1 MNFRLAFSLAG
12 LLFWPLS
19 LHAASAQQTIRVAY
33 TSVTGNRA
41 PFWIAKEARLFEKHG
56 LNVELIYL
64 QSVAIGLPAL
74 LGGDFQ
80 ILAGGVAAYINATA
94 RGAKLILFGTFGPTP
109 YILFTRPE
117 IQTIA
122 QLKGSI
128 IGVNRIGAS
137 DYYAL
142 RRLLQKL
149 DLSPDRDVKI
159 ASAGAPIDR
168 LIALDKGSIHGTLGT
183 DMTIVGTTVKA
194 RRLVDLTQYGV
205 EDHGSALV
213 TTLNFARSQ
222 PDTMERFTRA
232 FVEAIALGKQNKNLA
247 KKVYAKYLRL
257 SDDNLLDLNH
267 KVYLMG
273 SIPKIPTFPLDALKN
288 VLNDLAEDNPKA
300 KDINIEEVL
309 DNSFIQRLVD
319 NGFVDRLYAQKHEGP

>member
-1 MNFRLAFSLAG
+1 MKLHLSFLIVAM
-12 LLFWPLS
+12 LLSGNL
-19 LHAASAQQTIRVAY
+19 LDAATAPQTLRVAY

-41 PFWIAKEARLFEKHG
+41 PFWIAKEAKLFEKHG
-56 LNVELIYL
+56 LQVELIYL
-64 QSVAIGLPAL
+64 QSVAVGLPAL

-80 ILAGGVAAYINATA
+80 ILAGGVAAYLSAA
-94 RGAKLILFGTFGPTP
+94 SRGAKLILFGTFGPTP

-117 IQTIA
+117 IHTVA

-137 DYYAL
+137 DYYAV

-159 ASAGAPIDR
+159 ITAGAPIDR
-168 LIALDKGSIHGTLGT
+168 LVALDKRAIDGTLGT

-194 RRLVDLTQYGV
+194 RRLVDLTQHGV

-213 TTLNFARSQ
+213 TTLAFARNQ
-222 PDTMERFTRA
+222 PDAMERFVRA
-232 FVEAIALGKQNKNLA
+232 FIEAIALGKKDKELA

-257 SDDNLLDLNH
+257 TEDKLLELNH

-273 SIPKIPTFPLDALKN
+273 SIPRVPTFPVDALKN
-288 VLNDLAEDNPKA
+288 VLSDLAEENPKA
-300 KDINIEEVL
+300 KEINIEETL
-309 DNSFIQRLVD
+309 DNSFIQRQVE
-319 NGFVDRLYAQKHEGP
+319 NGFVDRLYR

>member
-1 MNFRLAFSLAG
+1 MKCHLGCFVLALFFSIA
-12 LLFWPLS
+12 PLQ
-19 LHAASAQQTIRVAY
+19 AASAPQTLRVAY

-41 PFWIAKEARLFEKHG
+41 PFWIAKEAKLFEKHG
-56 LNVELIYL
+56 LQVELIYL
-64 QSVAIGLPAL
+64 QSVAVGLPAL

-80 ILAGGVAAYINATA
+80 ILAGGVAAYLSAA
-94 RGAKLILFGTFGPTP
+94 SRGAKLILFGTFGATP

-117 IQTIA
+117 IQTVA

-137 DYYAL
+137 DYYAV

-159 ASAGAPIDR
+159 ITAGAPIDR
-168 LIALDKGSIHGTLGT
+168 LVALDKGAIHGTLGT
-183 DMTIVGTTVKA
+183 DMTIVTTPVKA
-194 RRLVDLTQYGV
+194 RRLVDLTQHGV

-213 TTLNFARSQ
+213 TTLAFARSQ
-222 PDTMERFTRA
+222 PDVMERFVRA
-232 FVEAIALGKQNKNLA
+232 FIEAIALGKQDKNLA

-257 SDDNLLDLNH
+257 NDDNLLDLNH

-273 SIPKIPTFPLDALKN
+273 SIPKVPTFPVDALKN
-288 VLNDLAEDNPKA
+288 VLSDLAEENPKA
-300 KDINIEEVL
+300 KEIHVEEAL
-309 DNSFIQRLVD
+309 DNSFIQRQVE
-319 NGFVDRLYAQKHEGP
+319 NGFVDRLYR

>member
-1 MNFRLAFSLAG
+1 VLIG
-12 LLFWPLS
+12 LVLVGSPVFG
-19 LHAASAQQTIRVAY
+19 ASAPPTLRVAY

-41 PFWIAKEARLFEKHG
+41 PFWIAREAKLFEKHG
-56 LNVELIYL
+56 LQVELIYL
-64 QSVAIGLPAL
+64 QSVAVGLPAL

-80 ILAGGVAAYINATA
+80 ILAGGVAGYLSATS

-109 YILFTRPE
+109 YLLFTRPE
-117 IQTIA
+117 IKTTA
-122 QLKGSI
+122 QLKGAI

-159 ASAGAPIDR
+159 VSAGAPLDR
-168 LIALDKGSIHGTLGT
+168 LIALDKGTIQGTLGT
-183 DMTIVGTTVKA
+183 EMTIVTTAVTA

-213 TTLNFARSQ
+213 TNLNFARANT
-222 PDTMERFTRA
+222 DTMERFVRA
-232 FVEAIALGKQNKNLA
+232 FLEAIALGKKDRNLA

-257 SDDNLLDLNH
+257 TDDNLLELNY

-273 SIPKIPTFPLDALKN
+273 SIPKIPIFPPGALRN
-288 VLNDLAEDNPKA
+288 VISDLAEENPKA
-300 KDINIEEVL
+300 NEINVEDVL
-309 DNSFIQRLVD
+309 DNSFIQRQVD
-319 NGFVDRLYAQKHEGP
+319 NGFIERLYR

>member
-1 MNFRLAFSLAG
+1 MKCHFGCFVLALV
-12 LLFWPLS
+12 LS
-19 LHAASAQQTIRVAY
+19 VAPLHAASAPQTLRVAY

-41 PFWIAKEARLFEKHG
+41 PFWIAKEAKLFEKHG
-56 LNVELIYL
+56 LQVELIYL
-64 QSVAIGLPAL
+64 QSVAVGLPAL

-80 ILAGGVAAYINATA
+80 ILAGGVAAYLSAA
-94 RGAKLILFGTFGPTP
+94 SRGAKLILFGTFGPTP

-117 IQTIA
+117 IQTVA

-137 DYYAL
+137 DYYAV

-159 ASAGAPIDR
+159 ITAGSPLDR
-168 LIALDKGSIHGTLGT
+168 LISVEKGSIQGTLGT
-183 DMTIVGTTVKA
+183 DMGLASNPVKV
-194 RRLVDLTQYGV
+194 RRLVDLTQMGV

-213 TTLNFARSQ
+213 TTLNFARAQ
-222 PDTMERFTRA
+222 PDVMERFVRA
-232 FVEAIALGKQNKNLA
+232 FIEAIALGKRDKNLA

-257 SDDNLLDLNH
+257 SDDNLLELNH

-273 SIPKIPTFPLDALKN
+273 SIPRVPTFPVDALKN
-288 VLNDLAEDNPKA
+288 VLSDLAEENPKA
-300 KDINIEEVL
+300 KEINIEETL
-309 DNSFIQRLVD
+309 DNSFIQRQVE
-319 NGFVDRLYAQKHEGP
+319 NGFVDRLYR